1 MGSYLT
7 YAINNQL
14 DSWSFD
20 FAKLGFGATMIYL
33 YVTLCPFLAFVA
45 MKLWLELKPGI
56 LDRFCIYGYSLAPY
70 IPAAVVMIIPV
81 NYVRWIIML
90 IACALVCAFLIRNY
104 FPVIR
109 DKPMEGGVTLL
120 VIVLINILFA
130 LLLQFFFFEYAVER
144 KSNDNDS
151 SNDSSDV
158 ESSVV
163 DSSVEESSADGSS
176 MSSVEYSS
184 YENPSESESPLPLP
198 SPSES
203 VAAFSGSASESF

>member
-56 LDRFCIYGYSLAPY
+56 LDHFCIYGYSLAPY

-109 DKPMEGGVTLL
+109 DRPMEGGVTLL

-144 KSNDNDS
+144 KSNDNAS

-158 ESSVV
+158 E
-163 DSSVEESSADGSS
+163 SSVEESSADGSS